1 MMSRRKISHKNSMN
15 LKMFEIAVEGR
26 KCVCVYVSVFLPAL
40 NMSGKK
46 SFGKLTNH
54 CELF

>member
-1 MMSRRKISHKNSMN
+1 MMSRRKISHKISMN

-26 KCVCVYVSVFLPAL
+26 KCVCVYVSVFLPEL